1 MGKYCITQDLTNY
14 KSDTQISQNCLKKTW
29 FSAAK
34 MLHRLLQPVSRETF
48 FVVIYRIAAVFTVF
62 FAVYFLFFR
71 LYGKFFLAME
81 QKKLLVI
88 VNGNYQRI
96 MDCREAFRPNRPK
109 KRLRWNIWSK
119 YNEWNGSCDFVI
131 YYQRLKYFTL
141 PFYSLSRMGRNAIS
155 TSRHLAFCT
164 CYFYIPGSVCTM
176 SLFIRCHTRSYLT
189 TSHARTWKIP
199 YPGLYVMIYTLF
211 LRVVRFL
218 SYICLIFN
226 CHNILSWAI
235 VILFFY
241 TFLIIVIYMSRFILS
256 TAFVIL
262 ILVIILPPFIT

>member
-1 MGKYCITQDLTNY
+1 MI
-14 KSDTQISQNCLKKTW
+14 
-29 FSAAK
+29 
-34 MLHRLLQPVSRETF
+34 VSSYSGWR
-48 FVVIYRIAAVFTVF
+48 
-62 FAVYFLFFR
+62 
-71 LYGKFFLAME
+71 K
-81 QKKLLVI
+81 
-88 VNGNYQRI
+88 
-96 MDCREAFRPNRPK
+96 FRPNRPGRPREDADDVKFSTYKFK
-109 KRLRWNIWSK
+109 KRGPIIHEMHVMIIISFNFLPLLFIFHSLLFRFCIW
-119 YNEWNGSCDFVI
+119 
-131 YYQRLKYFTL
+131 
-141 PFYSLSRMGRNAIS
+141 
-155 TSRHLAFCT
+155 AFCT

-241 TFLIIVIYMSRFILS
+241 TFLIIVVYMSRFILS